1 MREFVDFLKDTLFD
15 RRVFIEYVVPSI
27 LLIVIIFFLY
37 KPYYDKL
44 PIMSSLGEVASLVK
58 SRDVD
63 ISYFSY
69 VVSTFSMLALSFVP
83 TVIAKIPW
91 WFRTLIYIVFFAC
104 SLNLYVAQNQMMI
117 ADVDSQK
124 QQRQDI
130 EKQISVIELNNKV
143 NKPIL
148 DKNTNEIESLKQRI
162 NELETRYKK

>member
-1 MREFVDFLKDTLFD
+1 
-15 RRVFIEYVVPSI
+15 
-27 LLIVIIFFLY
+27 
-37 KPYYDKL
+37 
-44 PIMSSLGEVASLVK
+44 MSSLGEVASLVK

-91 WFRTLIYIVFFAC
+91 WVRTLIYIVFFAC

-130 EKQISVIELNNKV
+130 EKQINVIELNNKV

-148 DKNTNEIESLKQRI
+148 DKNTKEIESLKQRI
-162 NELETRYKK
+162 SELETRYKK